1 MWWVPLF
8 SEVGRMKGEN
18 PREDYSP
25 GEPINSNF
33 AATWA
38 KVAFRTKILK
48 SFTFDTMVIFSSIVS
63 KAPQQAHFGRPHFTI
78 YIFLHAISNLWYHSL
93 NSYLTAT
100 SSHVFWLFL
109 LHFPSHVFF
118 PTQPSSPPH
127 HINLPNRGFCCF
139 FTPALQLLT
148 AVTTGFQCHFA
159 FFTWKGLKR
168 ATPTCGDGYL
178 KWKLYILNLIAR
190 YKMGIGF
197 PLYISSIHTAYIGE
211 YLYFRHLIFW
221 WAHVLYIG

>member
-78 YIFLHAISNLWYHSL
+78 YIFLHAISNL
-93 NSYLTAT
+93 
-100 SSHVFWLFL
+100 
-109 LHFPSHVFF
+109 
-118 PTQPSSPPH
+118 
-127 HINLPNRGFCCF
+127 
-139 FTPALQLLT
+139 
-148 AVTTGFQCHFA
+148 
-159 FFTWKGLKR
+159 
-168 ATPTCGDGYL
+168 
-178 KWKLYILNLIAR
+178 
-190 YKMGIGF
+190 
-197 PLYISSIHTAYIGE
+197 
-211 YLYFRHLIFW
+211 
-221 WAHVLYIG
+221 